1 MGGFVIVFD
10 YSCDM
15 NVPDISDKVKYT
27 EKLNIIVS
35 SPEVAVDP
43 ELKLID

>member
-1 MGGFVIVFD
+1 MGGFVIHD
-10 YSCDM
+10 YSWDM

-35 SPEVAVDP
+35 SPEVAVEP